1 MDELK
6 KSMDSIE
13 RDMRKANAVDIARWD
28 RFGTTLQKNEG
39 ELEAYGKR
47 IEHLEKIDRELG
59 VLLEWEAKIGQEGE
73 NILAV
78 FDTRE
83 KIKHLRDNGYDAPI
97 GAKRRS
103 KRKSQ
108 RLKKKSFK
116 KSKRRSKKSKKK
128 SKSKRR

>member
-1 MDELK
+1 MDDLRK
-6 KSMDSIE
+6 RMDSIE
-13 RDMRKANAVDIARWD
+13 RDMRKANAVDIARWG
-28 RFGTTLQKNEG
+28 RFGTTLQKNEE

-59 VLLEWEAKIGQEGE
+59 VLIEWEDKIGKEGE
-73 NILAV
+73 NIPAV

-83 KIKHLRDNGYDAPI
+83 KLKHLRANGYDDPT
-97 GAKRRS
+97 GGKKRS

-108 RLKKKSFK
+108 RLKKKSLK